1 VKPGKRIMDMTQGDV
16 EAAGVRDHERRLAE
30 FEREQDMAQDR
41 DGPDPSDCDA
51 APTVTWA
58 DLELLADCLEDEA

>member
-30 FEREQDMAQDR
+30 FEREMDLAQAR
-41 DGPDPSDCDA
+41 EDA
-51 APTVTWA
+51 R
-58 DLELLADCLEDEA
+58 LEWLESLEEAA